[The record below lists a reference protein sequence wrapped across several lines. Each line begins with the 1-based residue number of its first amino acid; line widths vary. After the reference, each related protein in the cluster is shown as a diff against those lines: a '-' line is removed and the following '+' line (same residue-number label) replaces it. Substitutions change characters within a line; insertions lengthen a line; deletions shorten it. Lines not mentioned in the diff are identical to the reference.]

1 MNSSRLTRSWKT
13 SGKRLAA
20 IGRAALLLA
29 ALSVW
34 PAYSARAATVAVH
47 WDARTPTFLT
57 RQRARAATFGC
68 VGDCDNS
75 GDVTINELIT
85 GVNIAL
91 GNASLQLC
99 PAFDCNQ
106 DGQVTI
112 NCLVIAV
119 NAALNGC
126 ATPPTATVTAT
137 PTPTPSPQATPTATA
152 TATATATVSSNP
164 NATLANIQT
173 NIFST
178 SCTNVGCHDSASHQG
193 NLVLVDAATSYAN
206 LVNVPAANIAGTK
219 SGLVRVVP
227 GDPASSFLFTKL
239 SMPTPYD
246 SLYGLRMPN
255 TGVPLTAA
263 QIQLISDWITQ
274 GALP

>member
-57 RQRARAATFGC
+57 SQRARAATFGC

-152 TATATATVSSNP
+152 TATATATVSSN
-164 NATLANIQT
+164 
-173 NIFST
+173 
-178 SCTNVGCHDSASHQG
+178 VGCHDSASHQG

>member
-1 MNSSRLTRSWKT
+1 
-13 SGKRLAA
+13 
-20 IGRAALLLA
+20 
-29 ALSVW
+29 
-34 PAYSARAATVAVH
+34 
-47 WDARTPTFLT
+47 LT
-57 RQRARAATFGC
+57 RQLARAATFGC

-85 GVNIAL
+85 GVNITL
-91 GNASLQLC
+91 GNASLPLC

-137 PTPTPSPQATPTATA
+137 PTPTPSPQATPTVTA
-152 TATATATVSSNP
+152 TATATATVSTNP

-178 SCTNVGCHDSASHQG
+178 SCTNVGCHDSATHQG

-206 LVNVPAANIAGTK
+206 LVNVPAANTTGSQT
-219 SGLVRVVP
+219 GLVRVVAGNP
-227 GDPASSFLFTKL
+227 TSSFLLTKL
-239 SMPTPYD
+239 TLSAAFDPQ
-246 SLYGLRMPN
+246 YGLRMPSSQA
-255 TGVPLTAA
+255 PLTAE
-263 QIQLISDWITQ
+263 QIQLIHDWIMQ